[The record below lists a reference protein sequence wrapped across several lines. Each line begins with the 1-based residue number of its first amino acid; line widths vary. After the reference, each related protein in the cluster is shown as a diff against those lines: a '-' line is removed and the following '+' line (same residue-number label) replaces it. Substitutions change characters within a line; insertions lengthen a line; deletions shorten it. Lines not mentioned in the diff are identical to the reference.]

1 MRKSIKF
8 LVAVAILG
16 LVASFGF
23 AQTARPTWDQVQ
35 GPDIVSI
42 APDAND
48 RTTLIVSFDLVTA
61 TEGAD
66 KAIVEMLD
74 STGKII
80 QSKNVGK
87 SKKVTKT
94 AKFTMV

>member
-23 AQTARPTWDQVQ
+23 AQTARPAWDQVQ

-42 APDAND
+42 APDAKD
-48 RTTLIVSFDLVTA
+48 TIS
-61 TEGAD
+61 GP
-66 KAIVEMLD
+66 
-74 STGKII
+74 
-80 QSKNVGK
+80 
-87 SKKVTKT
+87 
-94 AKFTMV
+94 